1 MANADKLRLIRAVK
15 KRDDR
20 SQRKDTLVR
29 WLNYIDSLFESKS
42 EMK

>member
-29 WLNYIDSLFESKS
+29 WLNSIDSLFESKS